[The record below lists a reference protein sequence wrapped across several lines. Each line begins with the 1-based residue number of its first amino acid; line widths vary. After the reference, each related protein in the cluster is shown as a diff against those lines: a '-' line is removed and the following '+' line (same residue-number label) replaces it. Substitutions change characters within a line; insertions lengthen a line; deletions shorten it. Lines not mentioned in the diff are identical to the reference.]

1 MENKITI
8 SPAIPLLRMSAKEF
22 HSILERL
29 SSLPC
34 GFTEALFTMAKIW
47 SQCRCPLKD
56 EWAKD
61 DAAHIHNGVLFIHNG
76 VLFSRKEGNPAIYDN
91 VDELRGQRTR

>member
-61 DAAHIHNGVLFIHNG
+61 DAAHIHNGVLFS
-76 VLFSRKEGNPAIYDN
+76 LKEGNPAIYDN